1 MNLKKELNDN
11 EIKLLEKAGVNVEDK
26 NYNEQEMEKC
36 AFKIEDYIISQ
47 SSKEMNKISSEY
59 KSIFDKLI

>member
-11 EIKLLEKAGVNVEDK
+11 EIKLLEKAGVNIEDK

>member
-59 KSIFDKLI
+59 RSIFDKLI